1 MLQDVS
7 AGTRDKFEILGCQRR
22 HASRRPKTKNS
33 EPNTN
38 GIVKARRT
46 KSTKTRDNWPSQHK
60 ANSTRSS
67 PPATAGDDATDAMLL
82 VSTDDDPFSVADG
95 YLEYGCRHVL
105 KKQPC

>member
-22 HASRRPKTKNS
+22 RVSRGSKTK
-33 EPNTN
+33 NTN

-46 KSTKTRDNWPSQHK
+46 KSTKTRDNWPSQQK
-60 ANSTRSS
+60 ANSARSS
-67 PPATAGDDATDAMLL
+67 TPDTAGDDTTDAMLL
-82 VSTDDDPFSVADG
+82 VSPDDDPVTVADG